1 MESKIYKKNLQ
12 NLEFRRSIEFEV
24 QQNPQS
30 LKFVEIICAES
41 KTCKKKN
48 LRIQSLELFRN
59 LRKLM
64 YWLSMDQSRKNF

>member
-41 KTCKKKN
+41 KTCKKKKSTN
-48 LRIQSLELFRN
+48 PKFRIISKFEKINVLALDG
-59 LRKLM
+59 
-64 YWLSMDQSRKNF
+64 SIS